1 MAFTPREIITMAIG
15 IEEAGFEF
23 YTRSGGRFDDPS
35 VKDVFDFL
43 AREELAH
50 REIFRSLLQQEDLDV
65 EIPEG
70 RSAYLTTIGD
80 TRVFGGSKID
90 LDHILSGINRPQ
102 DAIKHAFNAEK
113 DSLLFYGE
121 MKELYPADR
130 KTVSLLDRIIAE
142 EKKHVITLVDL
153 AEKIRLI

>member
-1 MAFTPREIITMAIG
+1 MAFTPREIINIAIG
-15 IEEAGFEF
+15 IEEAGYEF
-23 YTRSGGRFDDPS
+23 YTQSGGRFDDPT

-50 REIFRSLLQQEDLDV
+50 KEIFRSLLQQEDLDV
-65 EIPEG
+65 KIPEG
-70 RSAYLTTIGD
+70 RAAYLRAVRDI
-80 TRVFGGSKID
+80 RAFGGNKLD
-90 LDHILSGINRPQ
+90 LDHILSGIKMPQ

-113 DSLLFYGE
+113 ESLLFYSE

-130 KTVSLLDRIIAE
+130 KTTSLLDRIIAE
-142 EKKHVITLVDL
+142 EKKHVITLVNL